1 MKRYK
6 HKTLDVIIE
15 VESEIGGEW
24 EELIPHSSEEPV
36 QTEEEKPKKRRTTK
50 TKK

>member
-1 MKRYK
+1 MRRYK

-24 EELIPHSSEEPV
+24 EELIPHSSEPV
-36 QTEEEKPKKRRTTK
+36 QTEEKPKKKRTT
-50 TKK
+50 TKKK

>member
-6 HKTLDVIIE
+6 HKTLGVIIE

-24 EELIPHSSEEPV
+24 EELIPLSSESE
-36 QTEEEKPKKRRTTK
+36 QAEEKPKKAPR
-50 TKK
+50 KKR

>member
-6 HKTLDVIIE
+6 HKTLGVIIE

-24 EELIPHSSEEPV
+24 EELIPLSSEPV
-36 QTEEEKPKKRRTTK
+36 QTEEKPKKKRTTK
-50 TKK
+50 KK

>member
-6 HKTLDVIIE
+6 HKTLGVIIE

-24 EELIPHSSEEPV
+24 EELVPLLSESE
-36 QTEEEKPKKRRTTK
+36 QTEEEKPKKRTTR
-50 TKK
+50 KKK

>member
-1 MKRYK
+1 MKQYK

-36 QTEEEKPKKRRTTK
+36 QTEGKPKKRRTTK